1 MIGLQEATSVCIRV
15 GVAWVDSPKTA
26 IRFGHDA
33 VLLGELEKLLVLG
46 IVVGTEVNLRA
57 GRSGQP
63 CAKGTHSFNYL
74 VDSWYDISTC
84 YEGLE
89 LIQIEV
95 ANADAPEVG

>member
-1 MIGLQEATSVCIRV
+1 MIGLQERTSVCIRV

-26 IRFGHDA
+26 VRFGHDA
-33 VLLGELEKLLVLG
+33 VLLGELEKLLGLG

-57 GRSGQP
+57 GRSCQT
-63 CAKGTHSFNYL
+63 CVKGVYSFNYL
-74 VDSWYDISTC
+74 VDSRYNVSTC

-95 ANADAPEVG
+95 ANADAPKVD